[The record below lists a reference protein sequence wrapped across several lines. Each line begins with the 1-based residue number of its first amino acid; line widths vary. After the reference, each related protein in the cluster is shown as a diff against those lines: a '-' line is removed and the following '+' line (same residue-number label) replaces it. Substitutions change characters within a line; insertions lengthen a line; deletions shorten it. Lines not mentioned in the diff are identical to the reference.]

1 MPRVAREKAKNS
13 GRVNGSIRVR
23 HDMAPRCHRRAT
35 RATSLPHPR
44 IIAGGRAL
52 NPSAAL
58 CMASAEQESS
68 MIALG
73 IIIGFV
79 VVLAAINA
87 FEFGRVD

>member
-1 MPRVAREKAKNS
+1 
-13 GRVNGSIRVR
+13 
-23 HDMAPRCHRRAT
+23 
-35 RATSLPHPR
+35 
-44 IIAGGRAL
+44 
-52 NPSAAL
+52 
-58 CMASAEQESS
+58 MASAEQESS